1 MLANPLACN
10 LIRTDMKYK
19 PIAETIKSRNVNNED

>member
-10 LIRTDMKYK
+10 LIRTDMKHK
-19 PIAETIKSRNVNNED
+19 PIAGTIKSRNVNNED